1 MDKKDS
7 QFSLSPGFLRVG
19 LKGRTGRPGKQG
31 KDNPARRSRAIRC
44 RATALTVSASE
55 AQQSGQSAHCTPP
68 HVCKRRRWV
77 VLVCSLFVGGFVAC
91 PSFLLLTDFRSTAFP
106 LTGCRPNS
114 VWSIR
119 IREQA
124 NGLLFSQPPCQNWWV
139 CLCLCLCPWRASI
152 GFLLAALSGKR
163 G

>member
-55 AQQSGQSAHCTPP
+55 AQSGQSAHCTPP

-114 VWSIR
+114 VTNSVWSEFESR
-119 IREQA
+119 PTDFCSPNHHVKTGGSVSVSLA
-124 NGLLFSQPPCQNWWV
+124 GLNW
-139 CLCLCLCPWRASI
+139 LTA
-152 GFLLAALSGKR
+152 G
-163 G
+163 